1 MSLTLSGQAFQAKQ
15 ASDPAATSKNPDY
28 SLLRPVGIGCI
39 EAAAFGAVLA
49 QVGNLPAVG
58 NSESKANWEG
68 TQVVNLCYGSSER
81 QNARTE
87 RPARW
92 HGWPRAT
99 RTPSVHVRPDASD
112 RSLADR
118 FLDELHEVVD
128 S

>member
-81 QNARTE
+81 QNA
-87 RPARW
+87 
-92 HGWPRAT
+92 
-99 RTPSVHVRPDASD
+99 
-112 RSLADR
+112 
-118 FLDELHEVVD
+118 
-128 S
+128 